1 MNGIT
6 IGTLARSAGVGVETV
21 RYYQRRGLLPESAGR
36 KGAFRVYG
44 DAELARL
51 RFIRRAQTLGFSLDE
66 IADLL
71 ALDHDSDRENARA
84 LARSKIASVEER
96 IRQLE
101 DVRSALQE
109 LVECC
114 EHSTSPAPCPI
125 LRALGGDAAERESN
139 SKPVST
145 KRASPKQSACSTPI
159 G

>member
-71 ALDHDSDRENARA
+71 ALDHESDRENARA

-101 DVRSALQE
+101 DVRDALQE
-109 LVECC
+109 LVDCC
-114 EHSTSPAPCPI
+114 EHTSSPAPCPI
-125 LRALGGDAAERESN
+125 LRALGGESGEN
-139 SKPVST
+139 GSDSKP
-145 KRASPKQSACSTPI
+145 ASPRSATRKQSICAAAI